1 MEKAFHKHRIQDWNK
16 IYILRLGHRP
26 ERDKRITT
34 HVALVARAFGANGFV
49 LADVVD
55 EKLKN
60 SIFKVEELWGKGIEY
75 FEMGVDPVKFI
86 KNWKKNGG
94 EVIHL
99 TMYGEHVDL
108 VIGRIK
114 RSRKNKL
121 IVVGAEKVPRIIYDL
136 ADYNVAIGFQ
146 PHSEVAA
153 LAIFLDKLF
162 SGREL
167 YLEYSSTHLR
177 IIPEA
182 SGKKVVRCHH

>member
-1 MEKAFHKHRIQDWNK
+1 
-16 IYILRLGHRP
+16 
-26 ERDKRITT
+26 
-34 HVALVARAFGANGFV
+34 LVARAFGANGFV

-60 SIFKVEELWGKGIEY
+60 SVFKVEEMWGRSVEY

-86 KNWKKNGG
+86 NDWKKNGG

-114 RSRKNKL
+114 RSHRDKL
-121 IVVGAEKVPRIIYDL
+121 IVVGAEKVPRVIYDL

-167 YLEYSSTHLR
+167 YLEYSGARLR

-182 SGKKVVRCHH
+182 SGKKVVRCRH